1 VVSYSAL
8 VLPVGVSVSV
18 ITYIFISEGFNKTL
32 SSFLMEIAIKHN
44 GFDPIL
50 EN

>member
-8 VLPVGVSVSV
+8 VLPLGVSVLV
-18 ITYIFISEGFNKTL
+18 VTDIFLREGFNKTL
-32 SSFLMEIAIKHN
+32 LPFPMHIAIKHN
-44 GFDPIL
+44 GFDPFL